1 MADLGDEARNSKET
15 FEEIFDLVQK
25 LNERLGASAVEIENF
40 NNALNQSVNL
50 ADDLSKLA
58 DKDLLARRGAADFA
72 RDAAKAESKAS
83 AARKNANKLR
93 SEAAKLEKEAAKA
106 TGDAK
111 GKLEQM
117 AARAKQAAKES
128 DGLADG
134 FDKVAAASKVMA
146 MALEIGTA
154 VLDAMFTGLMKADE
168 ETANMAKN
176 MNLSK
181 AEANGLRA
189 EMAEAAFASGEMS
202 ITTSKLVASLGK
214 MQEQLGTAQ
223 KFSAETLG
231 TFSKLTDL
239 VGVSA
244 ESAGNLAFAAERNG
258 SNFREVEET
267 ILGTSHELQR
277 GAGIALNMKD
287 VLESSGKVSG
297 QLRAQLGANPK
308 AIAEAVTKA
317 KLLGAELEDL
327 ANAGKTLLDFES
339 SIEQEL
345 EAELLTGKQ
354 LNLEK
359 ARAAALAGDQAT
371 LADEL
376 AKNMGSFS
384 DFTKM
389 NTLQQDALAKSMGM
403 STDALSDMLF
413 KQETMGMNA
422 EQLRAVGKGELADRL
437 EQVSAQEKMNLAQEK
452 FQSLLADIAAIAL
465 PIVDAFG
472 NMVQYISESQ
482 VLLGGLVGIFSA
494 LGAVAAVFAV
504 KSLIAAIGSIYT
516 SLAAIPFGLGIPI
529 AVGAVAGLMAAM
541 SKSKGAVK
549 MAQGGI
555 VKPKPGGTPAIIGE
569 AGQPEAVV
577 PLNKAK
583 QMGFGGG
590 GGSSQPVIIQNN
602 WDAFAASSGR
612 GRKGL
617 GGTQELQASP
627 TFA

>member
-1 MADLGDEARNSKET
+1 
-15 FEEIFDLVQK
+15 
-25 LNERLGASAVEIENF
+25 
-40 NNALNQSVNL
+40 
-50 ADDLSKLA
+50 
-58 DKDLLARRGAADFA
+58 
-72 RDAAKAESKAS
+72 
-83 AARKNANKLR
+83 
-93 SEAAKLEKEAAKA
+93 
-106 TGDAK
+106 
-111 GKLEQM
+111 M
-117 AARAKQAAKES
+117 AARAKQASKES

-327 ANAGKTLLDFES
+327 AK
-339 SIEQEL
+339 
-345 EAELLTGKQ
+345 
-354 LNLEK
+354 
-359 ARAAALAGDQAT
+359 R
-371 LADEL
+371 
-376 AKNMGSFS
+376 
-384 DFTKM
+384 
-389 NTLQQDALAKSMGM
+389 
-403 STDALSDMLF
+403 
-413 KQETMGMNA
+413 
-422 EQLRAVGKGELADRL
+422 R
-437 EQVSAQEKMNLAQEK
+437 
-452 FQSLLADIAAIAL
+452 
-465 PIVDAFG
+465 
-472 NMVQYISESQ
+472 
-482 VLLGGLVGIFSA
+482 
-494 LGAVAAVFAV
+494 
-504 KSLIAAIGSIYT
+504 
-516 SLAAIPFGLGIPI
+516 
-529 AVGAVAGLMAAM
+529 
-541 SKSKGAVK
+541 
-549 MAQGGI
+549 
-555 VKPKPGGTPAIIGE
+555 
-569 AGQPEAVV
+569 
-577 PLNKAK
+577 
-583 QMGFGGG
+583 
-590 GGSSQPVIIQNN
+590 
-602 WDAFAASSGR
+602 
-612 GRKGL
+612 
-617 GGTQELQASP
+617 
-627 TFA
+627 